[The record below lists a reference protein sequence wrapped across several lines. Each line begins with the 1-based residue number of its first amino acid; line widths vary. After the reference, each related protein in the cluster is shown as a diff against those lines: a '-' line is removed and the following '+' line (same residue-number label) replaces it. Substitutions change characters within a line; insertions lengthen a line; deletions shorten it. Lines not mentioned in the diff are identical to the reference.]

1 MKNILTITLIFF
13 SFQGFSQVT
22 LEQLQL
28 RLQIVENSTMTL
40 PQFNLC
46 MDSIAFR
53 RDSILRNN
61 IQGWMNNVRRIMEDS
76 FNVRLARAR
85 VDVWR
90 LDSTRVAQN
99 AAIQATNV
107 NYISLVQIQMNLL
120 QTQIRNLLNEIEA
133 IKLRIANF
141 IKALNTIQ

>member
-1 MKNILTITLIFF
+1 MLC
-13 SFQGFSQVT
+13 SFKSYSQVT

-46 MDSIAFR
+46 MDSIAFK